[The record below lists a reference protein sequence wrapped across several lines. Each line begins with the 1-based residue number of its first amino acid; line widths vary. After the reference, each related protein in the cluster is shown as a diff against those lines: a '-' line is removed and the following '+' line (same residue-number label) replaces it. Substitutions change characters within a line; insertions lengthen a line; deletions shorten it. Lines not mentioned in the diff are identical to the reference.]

1 MENDTIYARCT
12 DDTKQDKRTVL
23 DAKIDQTPS
32 EIQQIL
38 GIDL

>member
-12 DDTKQDKRTVL
+12 DDTKQDKRKVL
-23 DAKIDQTPS
+23 DAKIDHMLS

-38 GIDL
+38 EIDL

>member
-1 MENDTIYARCT
+1 MENGTIYARYT

-23 DAKIDQTPS
+23 DANIDQTLS

-38 GIDL
+38 GISL